1 MLINIEK
8 GWTEVT
14 INSDCEFND
23 FYAIADVL
31 ETVLK
36 ITFNQK
42 LNDFSSTIY
51 CDFEYK
57 GSKLVIHYNIH
68 LGVSIFPEALK
79 NATVNDN
86 DMVIEISTLLIKEL
100 TDITGT

>member
-1 MLINIEK
+1 MINIEK

-14 INSDCEFND
+14 INSNCEFND

-31 ETVLK
+31 K
-36 ITFNQK
+36 KIFNITFNQK
-42 LNDFSSTIY
+42 LNDFNSTTY
-51 CDFEYK
+51 YDFEYK
-57 GSKLVIHYNIH
+57 GSKLMIHYNIY
-68 LGVSIFPEALK
+68 LGISIFPKALK
-79 NATVNDN
+79 NVTVNDN